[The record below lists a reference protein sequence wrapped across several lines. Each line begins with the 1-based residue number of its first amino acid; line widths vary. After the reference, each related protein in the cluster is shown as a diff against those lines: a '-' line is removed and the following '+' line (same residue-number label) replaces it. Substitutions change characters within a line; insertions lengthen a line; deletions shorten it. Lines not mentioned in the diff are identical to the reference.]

1 MRRSFPLMVALCG
14 TALACASVPQV
25 APLQVQS
32 LKPRAGERVIV
43 DQAVYLIDSSGSI
56 DGGAQF
62 AQERAL
68 FQTLVAGMPDGKY
81 ESGGI
86 SFGGVN
92 RETHPLSSFDRSA
105 LQGYAG
111 GLSYLNEGTPIHT
124 VISEARSELGDSRG
138 RAAIVLLSDGRP
150 SDIGGREIPDSVPLD
165 AAREAVA
172 SYDGK
177 LCIHTVQI
185 GNDPAGA
192 AFLKQLS
199 DVSGCGVNV
208 AQSQLA
214 SAAGVESFER
224 AVFLGGAAPVAKK
237 MPGDR
242 DGDGVLDPDDR
253 CPNTLRG
260 AKVDSRGCWRIQG
273 LYFATNSDVIDPA
286 SKIRMDKEVVP
297 VLKANPGVTM
307 SIDGHT
313 DARGAAAYNQN
324 LSERRAKAVRDF
336 LVSRGIDGDKLK
348 WRGLGETQPA
358 APNDTKENM
367 RLNRRTELTVVR

>member
-1 MRRSFPLMVALCG
+1 MRRTLPLLLALG
-14 TALACASVPQV
+14 GFAVACASVPQV
-25 APLQVQS
+25 APLQVES
-32 LKPRAGERVIV
+32 LEPRAGERVIV
-43 DQAVYLIDSSGSI
+43 DQAVYLVDSSGSI
-56 DGGAQF
+56 DGAQQF

-68 FQTLVAGMPDGKY
+68 LQTLVAGMPDGGY
-81 ESGGI
+81 DAGSI
-86 SFGGVN
+86 SFGGVK
-92 RETHPLSSFDRSA
+92 RENYDVARFDRSG
-105 LQGYAG
+105 LQSYAG
-111 GLSYLNEGTPIHT
+111 NLAYLNEGTPIHT
-124 VISEARSELGDSRG
+124 VISEARAALGDSRG
-138 RAAIVLLSDGRP
+138 RAALVLLSDGQP
-150 SDIGGREIPDSVPLD
+150 SDIGGRSVPESVPLD

-185 GNDPAGA
+185 GDDPDGA
-192 AFLKQLS
+192 AFLQKLAE
-199 DVSGCGVNV
+199 VSGCGVSV

-214 SAAGVESFER
+214 SAAGVQSFER
-224 AVFLGGAAPVAKK
+224 AVFLGAAPKMAKK
-237 MPGDR
+237 PGDQ

-297 VLKANPGVTM
+297 VLKANPGVTV

-313 DARGAAAYNQN
+313 DARGAAAYNQS

-336 LVSRGIDGDKLK
+336 LVSRGIAGDKLRS
-348 WRGLGETQPA
+348 RGFGESRPA